1 MPKRLDHPPDL
12 VPRLSR
18 GKHRSPRK
26 GACFME
32 MASYLAGERW
42 SDRPRCTHPLLAGL
56 ARSVNDHMS
65 DPNRSELVA
74 MIPSV
79 IGLTTD
85 DPRAD
90 ARIAW
95 RCALAAL
102 PVASASRQNTL
113 AVAVLVTDRVLG
125 DLDGRPL
132 DDLLP
137 ESRAALE
144 SAPLAA
150 SRSAAQY
157 AGDRPRAG
165 QPLPPDEHAEHRA
178 RRGAGHLRGVRPSTR
193 TATCASSSPWRSPTC
208 RPSAR
213 PPAAPRRRATRP
225 RPGSGSGRRHG
236 LRTPG
241 WRSPSCEATSSSRTS
256 MPWSTPPT
264 AG

>member
-12 VPRLSR
+12 VPTLSR

-65 DPNRSELVA
+65 DTNRSDLVA
-74 MIPSV
+74 LIPSV

-95 RCALAAL
+95 RCAIAAL

-125 DLDGRPL
+125 DLDGRPP
-132 DDLLP
+132 DELLP

-150 SRSAAQY
+150 RWAAQY
-157 AGDRPRAG
+157 AGDQRVPVNRFLRTSA
-165 QPLPPDEHAEHRA
+165 PSIVRDAVPAISEACVVDPD
-178 RRGAGHLRGVRPSTR
+178 GHLCELLAAAIADVQAICARTR
-193 TATCASSSPWRSPTC
+193 R
-208 RPSAR
+208 R
-213 PPAAPRRRATRP
+213 PPRWNGPRSAPPSEPRTR
-225 RPGSGSGRRHG
+225 
-236 LRTPG
+236 
-241 WRSPSCEATSSSRTS
+241 WRSPSCGATSSSRTS